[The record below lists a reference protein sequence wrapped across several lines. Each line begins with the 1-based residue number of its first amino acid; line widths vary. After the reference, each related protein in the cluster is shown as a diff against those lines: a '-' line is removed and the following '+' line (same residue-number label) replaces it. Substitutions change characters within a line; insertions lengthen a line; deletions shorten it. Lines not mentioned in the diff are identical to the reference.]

1 MCHNSLQKRTQN
13 KMTLNLEQEFTK
25 YIEKNR
31 EKYISDTSWNL
42 NKRLFEYK
50 RCLLLRKILS
60 MLVIYNFDLKKVVL
74 IKREID
80 LLRRKYIKSTII
92 SVFLR

>member
-31 EKYISDTSWNL
+31 KKYISDTSWNL